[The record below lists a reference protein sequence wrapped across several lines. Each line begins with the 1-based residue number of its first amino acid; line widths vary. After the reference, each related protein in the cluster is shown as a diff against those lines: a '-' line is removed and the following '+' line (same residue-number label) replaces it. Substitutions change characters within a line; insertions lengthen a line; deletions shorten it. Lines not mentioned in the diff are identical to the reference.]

1 MAAHRNRR
9 LRFVKR
15 LWPLLLPLVAAGGCA
30 IQQKQ
35 RVSAC
40 FPVRGRPASVA
51 TAAEQGR
58 PSATLSVLTFN
69 VEGLPWPAKRHRPP
83 RLREIGRELAEMRAK
98 GNAPDVVF
106 LQEAFSTEAA
116 RIGARAGY
124 RNYLKGPSSHT
135 PRPPTSENADPGL
148 VDRRKRTRGEWR
160 PIFSSGLY
168 ILSDLPLVAVDR
180 EPFRSRECAGFD
192 CLSNKGV
199 MHARLA
205 VPGVPAEI
213 DLFNTHLNS
222 RGHAGVSQERSL
234 KAHSLQVDEL
244 HRYIEAKWDKAH
256 PLIFGGDLNMRRAP
270 GRFAHFEQVMPYTL
284 VHRYCLRKDSGC
296 EVKMSWDGDA
306 PWLDTEDLQA
316 FESGGGVTVQPIRVE
331 AMFDQPWHGDT
342 LSDHDGFLVTYRLSW
357 RTGALAVPAPAIPV
371 CT

>member
-1 MAAHRNRR
+1 LSGDLGFVTRR
-9 LRFVKR
+9 
-15 LWPLLLPLVAAGGCA
+15 WPLLLAFLTAAACTTPQKQHVSNCFPAGARAAAAGAQPGLA
-30 IQQKQ
+30 
-35 RVSAC
+35 
-40 FPVRGRPASVA
+40 
-51 TAAEQGR
+51 
-58 PSATLSVLTFN
+58 SATLKILTFN

-135 PRPPTSENADPGL
+135 RRPPTSANADPGL
-148 VDRRKRTRGEWR
+148 VDKRKRTKGEWR
-160 PIFSSGLY
+160 PILSSGLY

-205 VPGVPAEI
+205 VPRMPAEI

-256 PLIFGGDLNMRRAP
+256 PLIFGGDLNMRHATA
-270 GRFAHFEQVMPYTL
+270 RFAHFAHVMPYTL
-284 VHRYCLRKDSGC
+284 VHQFCLRKDSGC
-296 EVKMSWDGDA
+296 EVKMSWDGDE
-306 PWLDTEDLQA
+306 PWMDIEDLQG
-316 FESGGGVTVQPIRVE
+316 FESGGGVSVQPVRVE
-331 AMFDQPWHGDT
+331 AMFDQPWHGET

-357 RTGALAVPAPAIPV
+357 PAGAALKAGTALPV
-371 CT
+371 C

>member
-1 MAAHRNRR
+1 MIAARA
-9 LRFVKR
+9 
-15 LWPLLLPLVAAGGCA
+15 LLLLSLAASGCA
-30 IQQKQ
+30 IHQKQ

-40 FPVRGRPASVA
+40 FPAPVAAAAAGQGNAS
-51 TAAEQGR
+51 R
-58 PSATLSVLTFN
+58 TLSVLTYN
-69 VEGLPWPAKRHRPP
+69 VEGIPWPAKRHRPP

-98 GNAPDVVF
+98 GTAPDVVF

-135 PRPPTSENADPGL
+135 RRPATPDDADASL
-148 VDRRKRTRGEWR
+148 VDKRKRTRGEWR

-180 EPFRSRECAGFD
+180 TPFPSRECAGFD

-205 VPGVPAEI
+205 LPGAPAEI

-234 KAHSLQVDEL
+234 KAHNLQVDEL
-244 HRYIEAKWDKAH
+244 HRFIEEKWDRKH
-256 PLIFGGDLNMRRAP
+256 PLIFGGDLNMRHAP
-270 GRFAHFEQVMPYTL
+270 ARFAHFAEVMPYTL
-284 VHRYCLRKDSGC
+284 VHQFCLRKGSGC
-296 EVKMSWDGDA
+296 DVKMSWDGDA
-306 PWLDTEDLQA
+306 PWMDTEDLEG
-316 FESGGGVTVQPIRVE
+316 FESGGGIAVQPIRVE
-331 AMFDQPWHGDT
+331 AMFDAPWKGET
-342 LSDHDGFLVTYRLSW
+342 LSDHDGFLVTYRLTW
-357 RTGALAVPAPAIPV
+357 PAGAAPGTQIPV
-371 CT
+371 CR